1 MTRLRKRI
9 LVTISI
15 LIVVSGISFFFLIKN
30 ANEILKTE
38 LEKSLGKDFHV
49 ERTVL
54 NWGSVDA
61 YGIKLL
67 KDGEEIARAES
78 MSIRADFL
86 SFLKRHYS
94 VSSISFVKPYLKVVI
109 DKQGTLLVPFVNS
122 IGKKGGAEGSKSDT
136 AFAVGRIVINNG
148 QVFLQDER
156 LPATHNTIALKEV
169 DLSFNGL
176 VYPFENSHSG
186 MKLSVVSEGKIISG
200 RVGADGKVNLKTGS
214 LDMHIDGRDL
224 ILLDLDTK
232 GPLFSAESMTLS
244 IALKED
250 GKGKYYFFD
259 KVMLKRPYMLYE
271 TDDGGELV
279 SPWKDVIEEL
289 QKVYAASGN
298 K

>member
-15 LIVVSGISFFFLIKN
+15 LICLIGISLFFLIKN

-38 LEKSLGKDFHV
+38 LEKSLGKDCHV
-49 ERTVL
+49 ERTAL

-61 YGIKLL
+61 YGIRLL

-86 SFLKRHYS
+86 GFLKSHYS
-94 VSSISFVKPYLKVVI
+94 VSSISFEKPYLKVVI
-109 DKQGTLLVPFVNS
+109 DKQGALLVPFVNA
-122 IGKKGGAEGSKSDT
+122 IEKKRRAGGSKSDT
-136 AFAVGRIVINNG
+136 AFAVGRILINNG
-148 QVFLQDER
+148 RVFLQDER
-156 LPATHNTIALKEV
+156 IPATHNTIALKEL

-176 VYPFENSHSG
+176 FYPFENSFSEV
-186 MKLSVVSEGKIISG
+186 KLSVVSEGIIISG
-200 RVGADGKVNLKTGS
+200 KLRADGKINLKTWS
-214 LDMHIDGRDL
+214 LDMRICGRDL

-244 IALKED
+244 IASKED

-259 KVMLKRPYMLYE
+259 KVVLKRPYVRYE

-289 QKVYAASGN
+289 RKVYAASSG